1 MERSLKTAAQACY
14 FYSWN
19 KKSNKQNNKK
29 TTTLS
34 YVGEVT
40 GTLHKEYY
48 MSLKRGQVNFILAFW
63 LSMVLGFARLVLRVS
78 ARIELNVHSFKLK
91 NLDAKSKV

>member
-1 MERSLKTAAQACY
+1 
-14 FYSWN
+14 
-19 KKSNKQNNKK
+19 
-29 TTTLS
+29 
-34 YVGEVT
+34 
-40 GTLHKEYY
+40 